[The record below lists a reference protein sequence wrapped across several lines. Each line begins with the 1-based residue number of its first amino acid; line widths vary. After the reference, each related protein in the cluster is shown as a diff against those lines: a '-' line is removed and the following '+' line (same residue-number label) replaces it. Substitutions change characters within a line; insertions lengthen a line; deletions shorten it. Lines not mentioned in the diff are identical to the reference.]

1 MEHSAP
7 FILNITIA
15 LTIAVIG
22 GLVASSLK
30 QSPILGYLLAGV
42 VIGPFTP
49 GFVGD
54 SQQIATLADVGVIF
68 LMFALGVA
76 FSIKDLA
83 RIRNAAVFG
92 VLIQLVL
99 TIAAG
104 WAVSRFSGLP
114 NLESLLIGGAL
125 TASSSMVILKTLLDR
140 GEVASGHGRLLMA
153 MSIVQDLLIVILIV
167 LLPKLTI
174 FNTEAGAQALIK
186 DVGITLLKAGLFVG
200 IFLAVGLRLVPK
212 LMAHV
217 ARLRSSELFIVTAAV
232 FALGAASVSTLLG
245 LSAALGAFVAGLVL
259 SESEFDHRV
268 ISEVVPIRDLFATLF
283 FVSVGMLIDLTFVI
297 EYWPWVLGAAL
308 VTIAIK
314 SLATLIGL
322 LPFRLTPRTVA
333 FTTLG
338 MIPIGE
344 LNFVFAQAGQNA
356 GILSQDSYKLILAT
370 ALVTIIVTPFAF
382 RLAPSLAALMN
393 SIPKLRDC
401 FDPVSKATGVGAAL
415 EQHAI
420 IVGYGR
426 VGHSVADGLLR
437 NGLNVAVIDMRL
449 TRVRE
454 GLENGLP
461 SVYGSA
467 TSASV
472 LEAAHIKRARLAV
485 IALTEHGPTI
495 TAIRQIRELNP
506 QIVIAARAVHASHE
520 KELRLA
526 GANLVIVPELE
537 GATALL
543 NGALDLIGG
552 RIV

>member
-104 WAVSRFSGLP
+104 WAVSRLSGLP

-472 LEAAHIKRARLAV
+472 LEAAHIERARLAV